1 MPMSPAPRRV
11 TQTDS
16 AVSHASRSQLVP
28 QLAARADKA
37 DSHATAVRSMF
48 DRISPTY
55 DLLNRL
61 LSFGID
67 QRWRARAL
75 RELAHGLPDGTLLD
89 VCAGTLDLSLALRR
103 RWPKRRLISLDFARE
118 MLLSGRSKVPD
129 TLSVV
134 GDAMCL
140 PLADSS
146 VAGFIC
152 GFGIRN
158 VSDPGAALR
167 QAARVLK
174 PAGVCVVLEFF
185 RPETVATRLFHAFY
199 ARFLLPLVG
208 RIVSGD
214 GEAYGYLS
222 RSMKGFMSRREFEQA
237 MRDAG
242 FARVQ
247 AWDLTFGIASIVRGV
262 REVPGVPVAGAHEL
276 GEGA

>member
-1 MPMSPAPRRV
+1 MPISPAPRRA
-11 TQTDS
+11 TQTDPPVPE
-16 AVSHASRSQLVP
+16 AARSQLVP

-37 DSHATAVRSMF
+37 DAHAIAVRSMF

-75 RELAHGLPDGTLLD
+75 RELAHGLPEGTLLD

-103 RWPKRRLISLDFARE
+103 RWPARRMISLDFARE
-118 MLLSGRSKVPD
+118 MLISGRSKVPD
-129 TLSVV
+129 TLRVV

-140 PLADSS
+140 PIADGS

-152 GFGIRN
+152 GFGMRN
-158 VSDPGAALR
+158 LSDPSAGLR
-167 QAARVLK
+167 EAARVLK

-185 RPETVATRLFHAFY
+185 RPESVATRLFHAFY
-199 ARFLLPLVG
+199 ARLLLPLVG
-208 RIVSGD
+208 RLVSGD

-222 RSMKGFMSRREFEQA
+222 RSMEGFMARREFEQA

-262 REVPGVPVAGAHEL
+262 REVPGVPVAGMHKP